1 MERHARALVVG
12 MGLAALIFNGKSFGA
27 EQNPRTDSP
36 KAAIVNGETITLA
49 EVDEVMKLRSTQ
61 LTAPTARQL
70 RSQRLEVV
78 TALIDDML
86 IRQYLR
92 DHGPKIDLGEIEKQL
107 NQLRT
112 ALTAQ
117 GKNMADY
124 LRDLQQTE
132 AQFKA
137 SMTMLLQLDKYM
149 KQHTSED
156 ELKSYYMANKEYFDK
171 VTVRTSHIVIR
182 LSAAA
187 PVEEREKAKKT
198 LQALRADIAAGKTDF
213 AKAAK
218 EYSQCPSAPKGG
230 DIGFIFR
237 KFQNVD
243 EEYARAAFAMKVGE
257 MSDVVLT
264 DFGCH
269 LIKVTERTEGKP
281 SKYEQCTDEVRDSYS
296 EELRMR
302 LLNQLRKQAKVEVT
316 LP

>member
-1 MERHARALVVG
+1 MLFG
-12 MGLAALIFNGKSFGA
+12 MGLAAALILSGYGLGD
-27 EQNPRTDSP
+27 EQNPRADGP

-49 EVDEVMKLRSTQ
+49 EVDEVLKLRTAP
-61 LTAPTARQL
+61 LTAPTARQV

-78 TALIDDML
+78 TALIDDTL

-92 DHGPKIDLGEIEKQL
+92 DHGPKIEPGEIEKQL

-112 ALTAQ
+112 VVTAQ
-117 GKNMADY
+117 GKSMADY

-132 AQFKA
+132 SQFKA

-156 ELKSYYMANKEYFDK
+156 ELKRYYAANKEYFDTI
-171 VTVRTSHIVIR
+171 TVRTSHIVIR
-182 LSAAA
+182 LSAGASS
-187 PVEEREKAKKT
+187 EEREKAKKT
-198 LQALRADIAAGKTDF
+198 LQTLRADIAAGKIDF

-243 EEYARAAFAMKVGE
+243 EEYARVAFSMKVGE
-257 MSDVVLT
+257 ISDVVQT

-281 SKYEQCTDEVRDSYS
+281 SKYEQSADEVRDSYS

-302 LLNQLRKQAKVEVT
+302 LLGQLRKQAKVEVT